1 MVRGRAGRPGNNWQP
16 VGVKRVAGRT
26 RLNLPKVKAPTLP
39 TNWRRFAIPAA
50 IVAAVAVGGW
60 WLYNSP
66 LLSIQDVKIE
76 GNSVVSSDF
85 ARTVAGL
92 NGQGIFEADLDV
104 ARARLVALPQVKDVE
119 ISRNWPNG
127 VTITLTERTAWGL
140 WQLGSTQYVVDE
152 DGVVL
157 GVSAPAGAPL
167 IVQRDASTVSLTLG
181 DRVDAGAMAVA
192 TQLVATAEQTLNRF
206 VSSLEFSQAE
216 GVTAVL
222 KSKTGRPDLRVVFG
236 DAQGYEFKIA
246 SLFAVLRQADQE
258 GRVLSRVDLRFGER
272 VAVQ

>member
-1 MVRGRAGRPGNNWQP
+1 MARRRAGRPGDNWQP
-16 VGVKRVAGRT
+16 VAVKRVAGRT
-26 RLNLPKVKAPTLP
+26 RRHLPKMKAPALP
-39 TNWRRFAIPAA
+39 ENWRRFAIPVA
-50 IVAAVAVGGW
+50 IIAAVAVGGW
-60 WLYNSP
+60 WLYSSP

-76 GNSVVSSDF
+76 GNSAVSADF
-85 ARTVAGL
+85 ARAV
-92 NGQGIFEADLDV
+92 ADLDGQSIFEV
-104 ARARLVALPQVKDVE
+104 DLDAARARLLALPHVKNVE

-127 VTITLTERTAWGL
+127 ITIALTERTAWGL
-140 WQLGSTQYVVDE
+140 WQLGVSRYVVDE
-152 DGVVL
+152 EGIVL
-157 GVSAPAGAPL
+157 NLPAPAGAPL

-181 DRVDAGAMAVA
+181 DQVDAGAMAVA

-206 VSSLEFSQAE
+206 VSSLEFSRAD

-222 KSKTGRPDLRVVFG
+222 SSRTGRPDLRVVFG
-236 DAQGYEFKIA
+236 DAQGYEFKVA

>member
-1 MVRGRAGRPGNNWQP
+1 MARGRPRRPGDNWQP
-16 VGVKRVAGRT
+16 VVVRRVAGRT
-26 RLNLPKVKAPTLP
+26 RRNLPAFKAPTLP
-39 TNWRRFAIPAA
+39 SNWRRFAIPVA
-50 IVAAVAVGGW
+50 VFAAVAVGGW

-85 ARTVAGL
+85 ARTVADL
-92 NGQGIFEADLDV
+92 DGQSIFEADLDV
-104 ARARLVALPQVKDVE
+104 ARARLVALPQVKDVKV
-119 ISRNWPNG
+119 SRNWPNG

-140 WQLGSTQYVVDE
+140 WQLGVNRYVVDE
-152 DGVVL
+152 EGVVL
-157 GVSAPAGAPL
+157 GVAAPAGAPL

-192 TQLVATAEQTLNRF
+192 TQLVATAEQTLNRS

-222 KSKTGRPDLRVVFG
+222 TSRTGRPDLRVVFG
-236 DAQGYEFKIA
+236 DAQGYEFKVA
-246 SLFAVLRQADQE
+246 SLFAVLQQADQE

>member
-1 MVRGRAGRPGNNWQP
+1 MARGRAGRPGNNWQP
-16 VGVKRVAGRT
+16 VAVKRVAGRT
-26 RLNLPKVKAPTLP
+26 RLNLPKVKAPALP
-39 TNWRRFAIPAA
+39 KNWRRFAIPVA
-50 IVAAVAVGGW
+50 IIAAVAVGGW

-92 NGQGIFEADLDV
+92 NGQGIFEADLEV

-157 GVSAPAGAPL
+157 GVAAPAGAPL

-181 DRVDAGAMAVA
+181 DRVDAGAMGVA
-192 TQLVATAEQTLNRF
+192 TQLVATAEQTLNRS
-206 VSSLEFSQAE
+206 VSSLEFSQAQ